1 MLAQQDLII
10 VSCWSRYPPLNRYRR
25 FSCKMR
31 ELVLFSGKTRIAV
44 TKVKTWSKKYKKW
57 IHIRFLKNSPT
68 CAIFLR
74 KTPNRSIL
82 SHGNDDIIFVSG
94 IQAKTCR
101 KMSRRIQNLRQE
113 NKRIRVPALKCHN
126 WRSSTPCCCIII
138 TSILPVR
145 RYGEHAEKPA
155 LAIWPWLRKPRN
167 SINRTSRE
175 TQRQHQRN
183 RANAALKG
191 VSRALRRSEKKKQQA

>member
-1 MLAQQDLII
+1 MQDART
-10 VSCWSRYPPLNRYRR
+10 SSFQRQNKNWRDKGEN
-25 FSCKMR
+25 
-31 ELVLFSGKTRIAV
+31 LVQK
-44 TKVKTWSKKYKKW
+44 
-57 IHIRFLKNSPT
+57 IHIRFLKTLVPF
-68 CAIFLR
+68 FLR
-74 KTPNRSIL
+74 KTPNWSIL
-82 SHGNDDIIFVSG
+82 SHGNDIIFVSG

-191 VSRALRRSEKKKQQA
+191 MARALRRSAKKKQQA